1 MTDILEEITAR
12 KRHDLIAIKEK
23 LPPAQLYKAVE
34 RSLAQGDQPHH
45 SLPQALR
52 NSAGKGIIAEFKRK
66 SPSLGW
72 INPEARAEDI
82 IPSYVAGGATALS
95 ILTDEPYFGGSPDF
109 IVRIRPHVSL
119 PILRK
124 DFIVDEYQ
132 LFEAKAI
139 GADAILLIASCLNRK
154 ECHQLALTA
163 RELGL
168 DVLLEIHDES
178 EIDHLDESVSV
189 AGVNNR
195 NLHLFRTDLQTSLR
209 LAPLIP
215 PEFVKISES
224 GIRTAE
230 QLQQLRSAGYDGFL
244 MGERFMTTPNP
255 GQALANFIQE
265 LQS

>member
-1 MTDILEEITAR
+1 MTDILEEITAH
-12 KRHDLIAIKEK
+12 KRRDLITLKEK
-23 LPPAQLYKAVE
+23 FPPAQLYKTIE
-34 RSLAQGDQPHH
+34 RSLAQGSLPHH

-52 NSAGKGIIAEFKRK
+52 NSAGQGIIAEFKRK

-72 INPEARAEDI
+72 ISPETQAEDV
-82 IPSYVAGGATALS
+82 IPNYVAGGATALS
-95 ILTDEPYFGGSPDF
+95 ILTDEPYFGGSLDF

-124 DFIVDEYQ
+124 DFIIDEYQ

-139 GADAILLIASCLNRK
+139 GADAVLLIAACLNRK

-163 RELGL
+163 RGLGL
-168 DVLLEIHDES
+168 DVLLEIHEES
-178 EIDHLDESVSV
+178 EINYLDESVSV
-189 AGVNNR
+189 AGINNR

-224 GIRTAE
+224 GIRTAQ

-255 GQALANFIQE
+255 GQALHTFIQE
-265 LQS
+265 LQP